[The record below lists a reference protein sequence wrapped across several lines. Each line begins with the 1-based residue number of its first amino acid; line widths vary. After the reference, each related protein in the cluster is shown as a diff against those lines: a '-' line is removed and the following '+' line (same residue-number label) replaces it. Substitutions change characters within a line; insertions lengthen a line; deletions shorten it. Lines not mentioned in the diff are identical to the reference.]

1 MRWGGSP
8 AVSTS
13 SSWRSR
19 GGGGTLKKVNF
30 FQLFATPPMQCYG
43 SFPAIV
49 AILECLCSPPSLEK
63 HRVSCYFNNEGCKV
77 IKIFAFPF
85 PVDIKLLYMKD
96 LQTVHFLF
104 INAFSVSTKNH
115 TSKKDCRFLISSNI
129 LDWILKGKNTLTV
142 SVLPSYLQKRLSL
155 FAILYA
161 TFLIELKMSYLLTF
175 NPICRRQ
182 LSFVRTFPVSEWVQ
196 MYLNTGNITWIE
208 ARKNFSR
215 SVYETGQ
222 KT

>member
-30 FQLFATPPMQCYG
+30 FQLFASSPIQCYG
-43 SFPAIV
+43 SFPALV

-104 INAFSVSTKNH
+104 INAFSISTENR
-115 TSKKDCRFLISSNI
+115 TSKKDCRSLRYFKQHSWLNPKREKYFNRIRTSIVPPKKAVTFCNTLRNI
-129 LDWILKGKNTLTV
+129 LDWTENVIFT
-142 SVLPSYLQKRLSL
+142 Y
-155 FAILYA
+155 I
-161 TFLIELKMSYLLTF
+161 
-175 NPICRRQ
+175 
-182 LSFVRTFPVSEWVQ
+182 
-196 MYLNTGNITWIE
+196 
-208 ARKNFSR
+208 
-215 SVYETGQ
+215 
-222 KT
+222 

>member
-43 SFPAIV
+43 SFPALV

-104 INAFSVSTKNH
+104 INAFSISTENH
-115 TSKKDCRFLISSNI
+115 TSKKDCRSLRYFKQHSWLNPKREKHFNRIRTSIVPPKKAVTFCNTLRNI
-129 LDWILKGKNTLTV
+129 LDWTENVIFT
-142 SVLPSYLQKRLSL
+142 Y
-155 FAILYA
+155 I
-161 TFLIELKMSYLLTF
+161 
-175 NPICRRQ
+175 
-182 LSFVRTFPVSEWVQ
+182 
-196 MYLNTGNITWIE
+196 
-208 ARKNFSR
+208 
-215 SVYETGQ
+215 
-222 KT
+222 